1 MTEDTYNGWH
11 NRETWLV
18 NLWIDNEPYLYERA
32 NECRSAS
39 EIEEMIDEVFENEE
53 FSSELFNDLI
63 NAALCRVDWHE
74 IYKARK
80 EEEELQQQTAELSPS
95 QK

>member
-1 MTEDTYNGWH
+1 MTKDTYNGWR

-39 EIEEMIDEVFENEE
+39 ELEEMIDELIENEQ
-53 FSSELFNDLI
+53 FSPGLFNDLI
-63 NAALCRVDWHE
+63 STALCRADWHE
-74 IYKARK
+74 IWTARN
-80 EEEELQQQTAELSPS
+80 EEEQTAELSPA